1 MMKTYITL
9 LLGIFCCILSG
20 CTSSQTLTVKGMPG
34 TTIYTPN
41 MKKVGVVENNGKAKI
56 TLPRGGYY
64 AYLLSQRNGS
74 ELLIPFALDYKHKSY
89 AGTFTLRNLMYFTA
103 GLGVLA
109 STTGAIALAG
119 GDEDIGTAFLV
130 GGFGTTLISAAVG
143 IPVDCR
149 SSQAQ
154 YDHKFKYL
162 SWQITNEDMNH
173 MPIVDNGINKTA
185 SLVKQDAPAELHTI
199 DMPASLSST
208 AKRRTSTSTRSI
220 RDYGKAI
227 SGKYVGFG
235 TLSKGNETIERYKE
249 ISINITRITAN
260 TVSVEVIVDG
270 EPFFNANSE
279 YTIKRT
285 NNVYNM
291 TLKGIPSATI
301 TIDNNNVL
309 TYNHPKVNIEGDIYT
324 LSITAQ
330 NMKLQ

>member
-1 MMKTYITL
+1 MKKTYISL

-20 CTSSQTLTVKGMPG
+20 CTSSQKLTVKGMPG

-56 TLPRGGYY
+56 TLPRDGYY

-74 ELLIPFALDYKHKSY
+74 DLLIPFALDYTHKSY
-89 AGTFTLRNLMYFTA
+89 AGTFTLKNLMYFTA

-109 STTGAIALAG
+109 SATGAIALAG

-130 GGFGTTLISAAVG
+130 GGIGTTLISAAVG

-149 SSQAQ
+149 SSQSQ

-162 SWQITNEDMNH
+162 PWQITNEDMNF

-185 SLVKQDAPAELHTI
+185 SLEKQDAPAEPHAI
-199 DMPASLSST
+199 DMSASPSST

-227 SGKYVGFG
+227 SGRYVGFG
-235 TLSKGNETIERYKE
+235 TLSKGNETVERYKE

-270 EPFFNANSE
+270 EPFFNAN
-279 YTIKRT
+279 
-285 NNVYNM
+285 
-291 TLKGIPSATI
+291 
-301 TIDNNNVL
+301 
-309 TYNHPKVNIEGDIYT
+309 
-324 LSITAQ
+324 
-330 NMKLQ
+330 

>member
-1 MMKTYITL
+1 MKKTYISL

-20 CTSSQTLTVKGMPG
+20 CTSSQNLTVKGMPG

-41 MKKVGVVENNGKAKI
+41 MEKVGVVENNGKAKI
-56 TLPRGGYY
+56 TLPRDGYY

-74 ELLIPFALDYKHKSY
+74 DLLIPFALDYKHKSY
-89 AGTFTLRNLMYFTA
+89 AGTNALC
-103 GLGVLA
+103 GLGYFIGGLGAACVGTGIA
-109 STTGAIALAG
+109 AYIGGTNDTGSTFCGAGAAAL
-119 GDEDIGTAFLV
+119 LV
-130 GGFGTTLISAAVG
+130 GVLIAGPADS
-143 IPVDCR
+143 R
-149 SSQAQ
+149 LSQTQ

-162 SWQITNEDMNH
+162 PWQITNEDMNF

-185 SLVKQDAPAELHTI
+185 SLEKQEAPAKPHAI
-199 DMPASLSST
+199 NMSASSSST

-227 SGKYVGFG
+227 SGRYVGFG
-235 TLSKGNETIERYKE
+235 TLSKGNETVERYKE

-291 TLKGIPSATI
+291 TLKGIPSAII
-301 TIDNNNVL
+301 TIDNNSIL
-309 TYNHPKVNIEGDIYT
+309 TYNHPKVNIDGDIYT

-330 NMKLQ
+330 DIKQQ